1 MGVYFRLVAQT
12 KLRVCP
18 ATRIHRVLHR
28 FNYEVRADIGYLSS
42 GVILWAV
49 LAPTTNLGQGALGG
63 HYGGATASAAVGVGA
78 GANVL
83 VGGFNSSIALQP
95 VSIEG
100 QNGLNVAAG
109 VAEMTLKFNPSK
121 PAKKHSVVKIFV
133 ISSCTAEAVEWP
145 PPFSF
150 STFSRRFCRNSN
162 SHDRLFSY
170 EVQTFEWK
178 KSATFRRPVPASLG
192 TVDASYSGRRRML

>member
-1 MGVYFRLVAQT
+1 MNSKARGMVIALGLVVALAAGAQSARAQGAAPAPAPASGGATVRAGYLTCHVAAGWGFIFGSSRKLQCAYALQPGYTEYYTGSIT
-12 KLRVCP
+12 K
-18 ATRIHRVLHR
+18 
-28 FNYEVRADIGYLSS
+28 FGADIGYLQS

-49 LAPTTNLGQGALGG
+49 LAPTTNLGQGALAG

-109 VAEMTLKFNPSK
+109 VVAMTLTFNKEK
-121 PAKKHSVVKIFV
+121 PAK
-133 ISSCTAEAVEWP
+133 
-145 PPFSF
+145 
-150 STFSRRFCRNSN
+150 ST
-162 SHDRLFSY
+162 
-170 EVQTFEWK
+170 
-178 KSATFRRPVPASLG
+178 P
-192 TVDASYSGRRRML
+192 

>member
-1 MGVYFRLVAQT
+1 MNSRVRGMVIALGLAVALATVAPSARAQT
-12 KLRVCP
+12 GAPAPAASSGGAAVRAGYITCHVAAGWGFIFGSSRKLQCAYALQP
-18 ATRIHRVLHR
+18 GYTEYYTGSITK
-28 FNYEVRADIGYLSS
+28 FGADIGYLQS

-49 LAPTTNLGQGALGG
+49 LAPTTNLGQGALAG

-109 VAEMTLKFNPSK
+109 VVEMTLTFDKNK
-121 PAKKHSVVKIFV
+121 AAK
-133 ISSCTAEAVEWP
+133 
-145 PPFSF
+145 
-150 STFSRRFCRNSN
+150 ST
-162 SHDRLFSY
+162 
-170 EVQTFEWK
+170 
-178 KSATFRRPVPASLG
+178 P
-192 TVDASYSGRRRML
+192 